1 MSITHHPSPAIE
13 RLLAVRLFSGCTD
26 KDLGRI
32 DRLTTAQDVPA
43 GTVLCRQGTFGRE
56 TFVVVAGQAEVSI
69 DGVVIAT
76 LGPSSFF
83 GELSVLDG
91 DPRVATV
98 TALTPMSLLVM
109 TRRELEQ
116 MLADVPAVARRML
129 VAVGGRLRLADRAL
143 GARGR
148 DSGP

>member
-1 MSITHHPSPAIE
+1 MSITRHPSPVLDGL
-13 RLLAVRLFSGCTD
+13 RAVRLFGGCTD
-26 KDLGRI
+26 KELEHI
-32 DRLTTAQDVPA
+32 DRITTGQDVTA
-43 GTVLCRQGTFGRE
+43 GTVLCRQGSFGRQ
-56 TFVVVAGQAEVSI
+56 TFVILAGQAEVTI

-109 TRRELEQ
+109 SPRELEQ
-116 MLADVPAVARRML
+116 LLADVPAVARRML

-143 GARGR
+143 GRPGAR
-148 DSGP
+148 